1 VPGRRPAS
9 LHVGRSPDRR
19 SPRVDRRFV
28 LRFPVA
34 GLAQA
39 TKLSVGCSA
48 RVGHRQVRVLASW
61 LGGRYAHCVLVAPRR
76 TRGWHLWGTV
86 RVNASQQHA
95 RRWFSRL
102 VR

>member
-1 VPGRRPAS
+1 

-34 GLAQA
+34 GLARGE
-39 TKLSVGCSA
+39 KRSVACRA
-48 RVGHRQVRVLASW
+48 QVGHRHVHVLASW
-61 LGGRYAHCVLVAPRR
+61 LDRGYAHCVLVAPRKS
-76 TRGWHLWGTV
+76 RGWHLWGTV
-86 RVNASQQHA
+86 RVSASDERA